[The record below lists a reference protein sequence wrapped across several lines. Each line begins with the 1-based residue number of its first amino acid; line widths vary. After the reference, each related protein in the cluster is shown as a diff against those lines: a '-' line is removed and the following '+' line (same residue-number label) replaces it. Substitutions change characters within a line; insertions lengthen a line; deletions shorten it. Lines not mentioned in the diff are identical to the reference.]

1 MIATSGPPDPAD
13 PAVPAVPADPAAP
26 APARLRPAD
35 LAGLA
40 SVGLRTRKLRAALS
54 ALGIAIGVAA
64 IVAVLGLANSSQA
77 GLLAQIARLGTNL
90 LTVTNG
96 TTLAGQPAELPDA
109 APGMIAR
116 LPGVTGVQYTAAVSG
131 ASVYRSPLIPP
142 VDTDGLTVAAASLGL
157 PAVAGTSVA
166 QGSYL
171 NAATAREPVAVL
183 GAEAAQLMGVDR
195 IWPGMRIW
203 VGGMWFY
210 VAGILN
216 PAALAPQI
224 DTSVLVGFPAAEH
237 YLGLDGHPSQIYVRT
252 VNTQAATTA
261 VDNLLA
267 AQADPEN
274 PDEVTVSQ
282 PSITLTAQADA
293 AGAFNALFLGLGA
306 VALLVGAV
314 GVANI
319 MIISVLERRQEIGL
333 RRALGATRGQIRAQ
347 FLSEAIL
354 LALAGG
360 AAGDV
365 AGAAATAVYAHG
377 KGWAVVIPPEAWA
390 GGLGAALLIGALAG
404 LLPAIR
410 AARLSPTRAL
420 WTL

>member
-1 MIATSGPPDPAD
+1 MTGTP
-13 PAVPAVPADPAAP
+13 AP

-64 IVAVLGLANSSQA
+64 IVAVLGLAGSSQA
-77 GLLAQIARLGTNL
+77 GLLAEIAQLGTNL

-96 TTLAGQPAELPDA
+96 TSLTGQPAELPDA
-109 APGMIAR
+109 APGTVGQ
-116 LPGVTGVQYTAAVSG
+116 LPGVTAVQYTGTVGAA
-131 ASVYRSPLIPP
+131 VYRSPLIPP
-142 VDTDGLTVAAASLGL
+142 INTGGLSVEAASLGL

-171 NAATAREPVAVL
+171 NAATAREPAAVL
-183 GAEAAQLMGVDR
+183 GAEAAQLMGIDR

-203 VGGMWFY
+203 VGGQWFY
-210 VAGILN
+210 LVGILK

-237 YLGLDGHPSQIYVRT
+237 YLGFDGHPSELYVRT
-252 VNTQAATTA
+252 VVALAATTR
-261 VDNLLA
+261 VDDLLA
-267 AQADPEN
+267 AQANPEY
-274 PDEVTVSQ
+274 PDQVTVSQ
-282 PSITLTAQADA
+282 PSQALTAQADA
-293 AGAFNALFLGLGA
+293 AGAFDTLFLGLGA

-333 RRALGATRGQIRAQ
+333 RRALGATKGQIRAQ
-347 FLSEAIL
+347 FLAEAIL

-365 AGAAATAVYAHG
+365 AGAAATVGYAHA
-377 KGWAVVIPPEAWA
+377 KGWAIVIPPEAWA

-404 LLPAIR
+404 LVPAVR
-410 AARLSPTRAL
+410 AARLSPTEAL

>member
-1 MIATSGPPDPAD
+1 MTGTP
-13 PAVPAVPADPAAP
+13 AP

-64 IVAVLGLANSSQA
+64 IVAVLGLAGSSQA
-77 GLLAQIARLGTNL
+77 GLLAEIAQLGTNL

-96 TTLAGQPAELPDA
+96 TSLTGQPAELPDA
-109 APGMIAR
+109 APGMVGQ
-116 LPGVTGVQYTAAVSG
+116 LPGVTAVQYTGTVGAA
-131 ASVYRSPLIPP
+131 VYRSPLIPP
-142 VDTDGLTVAAASLGL
+142 INTGGLSVDAASLGQ

-171 NAATAREPVAVL
+171 NAATAREPAAVL
-183 GAEAAQLMGVDR
+183 GAEAAQLMGIDR

-203 VGGMWFY
+203 VGGQWFY
-210 VAGILN
+210 LVGILK

-224 DTSVLVGFPAAEH
+224 DTSVLLGFPAAEL
-237 YLGLDGHPSQIYVRT
+237 YLGFDGHPSELYVRT
-252 VNTQAATTA
+252 VVALAATTR
-261 VDNLLA
+261 VDDLLA
-267 AQADPEN
+267 AQANPEY
-274 PDEVTVSQ
+274 PDQVTVSQ
-282 PSITLTAQADA
+282 PSQALTAQADA
-293 AGAFNALFLGLGA
+293 AGAFDTLFLGLGA

-333 RRALGATRGQIRAQ
+333 RRALGATKGQIRAQ
-347 FLSEAIL
+347 FLAEAIL

-365 AGAAATAVYAHG
+365 AGAAATVGYAHA
-377 KGWAVVIPPEAWA
+377 KGWAIVIPPEAWA

-404 LLPAIR
+404 LVPAVR
-410 AARLSPTRAL
+410 AARLSPTEAL